1 MNSPLNIDV
10 DYIVQEVVRRLTDA
24 RVGEVKIV
32 DGAERPDS
40 AETVDKGQLA
50 LSERVITLEV
60 LRGRLNG
67 VRAVI
72 VPDRAIVTPAV
83 VDELKSQKI
92 ELRRA
97 GGQNKA
103 CNAELMLLLDAALD
117 IDHGVSQSLSKRGV
131 KVTRQTLSLAELAR
145 RIPSLMRH
153 RIPIVVG
160 SPHPAAVVC
169 AANRH
174 AGVRAMAAFGM
185 GCVATMD
192 GLGANVVVIDL
203 PKWNSEKLSDFLAAV
218 AQRGWR
224 ECPESWR
231 GLLI

>member
-103 CNAELMLLLDAALD
+103 CIAESVHGQSRTPWRAADGNAPRSEYPRVACKSLNAA
-117 IDHGVSQSLSKRGV
+117 
-131 KVTRQTLSLAELAR
+131 
-145 RIPSLMRH
+145 
-153 RIPIVVG
+153 
-160 SPHPAAVVC
+160 
-169 AANRH
+169 
-174 AGVRAMAAFGM
+174 
-185 GCVATMD
+185 
-192 GLGANVVVIDL
+192 GL
-203 PKWNSEKLSDFLAAV
+203 
-218 AQRGWR
+218 R
-224 ECPESWR
+224 
-231 GLLI
+231 